1 MFLEEKKKVSLPKLT
16 CSQNLEY
23 NLHPNVARRQC
34 RFCPQS
40 VATFSMEVRVGSHAI
55 PEPDGQRS
63 PRARA
68 RAAFSVHRASLK
80 LPPPTPLLW
89 LTHGQTTMTHRPLA
103 LPYSQ

>member
-40 VATFSMEVRVGSHAI
+40 VATFSMEAI
-55 PEPDGQRS
+55 KASAKHRSVSAPMPFQSRIDSAAAQPQSQSGVQRS
-63 PRARA
+63 PC
-68 RAAFSVHRASLK
+68 K
-80 LPPPTPLLW
+80 LEAPPPYF
-89 LTHGQTTMTHRPLA
+89 G
-103 LPYSQ
+103 